1 VRREIFLKI
10 AVSVQK
16 RWPVLQ
22 LRCNLT
28 VSAGNRNS
36 GKILETRGALRSLLC
51 GTAEGFQQTEVAV
64 PSTQMKM
71 KSMFLPGVEQ
81 NPQPGPYAEMIRR
94 AQESG
99 GEYWKIWNLFA
110 FRPEATAHLARF
122 THAVMHEDAPLTPAL
137 RELIAA
143 YTSFQNECEF
153 CTKSHAAIAAELMG
167 NEELVWNVLRDLES
181 AALRENEKALL
192 RFAGKVTHN
201 LSSVSEADAQGLRNI
216 GWTDEQIFYT
226 ITVCALFNFYNRW
239 VTSSG
244 VPAVSREG
252 HRGHAQ
258 LIARNGYI
266 RK

>member
-1 VRREIFLKI
+1 
-10 AVSVQK
+10 
-16 RWPVLQ
+16 
-22 LRCNLT
+22 
-28 VSAGNRNS
+28 
-36 GKILETRGALRSLLC
+36 
-51 GTAEGFQQTEVAV
+51 V

-71 KSMFLPGVEQ
+71 KPMFLPGVEH
-81 NPQPGPYAEMIRR
+81 NPQPGPYAEMIRS

-122 THAVMHEDAPLTPAL
+122 THAVMHEDAPLTPAQ

-143 YTSFQNECEF
+143 YTSYQNECEF
-153 CTKSHAAIAAELMG
+153 CAKSHAAIAAELFG
-167 NEELVWNVLRDLES
+167 SEELVWTVLRDLES
-181 AALRENEKALL
+181 AALPENEKALL

-201 LSSVSEADAQGLRNI
+201 LPSVTEGDAQALRDI
-216 GWTDEQIFYT
+216 GWTDEQIYYA

-244 VPAVSREG
+244 VAPVSHKG
-252 HRGHAQ
+252 HRTHAHV
-258 LIARNGYI
+258 IARNGYV

>member
-1 VRREIFLKI
+1 M
-10 AVSVQK
+10 A
-16 RWPVLQ
+16 
-22 LRCNLT
+22 
-28 VSAGNRNS
+28 
-36 GKILETRGALRSLLC
+36 
-51 GTAEGFQQTEVAV
+51 
-64 PSTQMKM
+64 STQMKM
-71 KSMFLPGVEQ
+71 KPTFLPGVEQ

-122 THAVMHEDAPLTPAL
+122 THAVMHEDAPLAPAL

-143 YTSFQNECEF
+143 YTSYQNECEF
-153 CTKSHAAIAAELMG
+153 CAKSHAAIAAELIG
-167 NEELVWNVLRDLES
+167 NEELVWSVLRDLES
-181 AALRENEKALL
+181 AALPEYEKALL
-192 RFAGKVTHN
+192 RFAAKVTHN
-201 LSSVSEADAQGLRNI
+201 LPSITEADAQGLRNI

-244 VPAVSREG
+244 VPAVSHEG
-252 HRGHAQ
+252 HRRHAQ
-258 LIARNGYI
+258 VIARNGYV